1 MLISHI
7 YCDMD
12 GVLAN
17 FKSAAEDFFD
27 IDIDRDSAAFDR
39 IWSGAQGSER
49 LKKEW
54 PTFWMDLDPMPHA
67 AALWKVISPYHPS
80 ILTAIPQNWPSSA
93 TGKLVWCK
101 RHLPKF
107 GYHPQQTFHAV
118 SRSQK
123 QHYARQADGTPNILI
138 DDFTKNIHE
147 WERAGGIGILY
158 TDGMTSV
165 NRVEGVL
172 HRLDK

>member
-1 MLISHI
+1 
-7 YCDMD
+7 MD

-27 IDIDRDSAAFDR
+27 MHVGAQSASNSSAFDR
-39 IWSGAQGSER
+39 IWTSPQGSER

-67 AALWKVISPYHPS
+67 AALWRVIAPHHPS
-80 ILTAIPQNWPSSA
+80 ILTAIPSNWPSSA
-93 TGKLVWCK
+93 TGKLIWCK

-118 SRSQK
+118 SRREK
-123 QHYARQADGTPNILI
+123 QNYARQSDGTPNILI
-138 DDFTKNIHE
+138 DDFGKNIEE
-147 WERAGGIGILY
+147 WQRAGGIGILY
-158 TDGMTSV
+158 VDGTSGV
-165 NRVEGVL
+165 SHVESVL